1 MTMSDATKTNEA
13 VKVAESATKESA
25 KPKVSGKSEG
35 YIAVVQVRGLVGVK
49 ASVRDTLRML
59 GLNRVNQ
66 CVLVKNSQS
75 LQGMLLKVKDY
86 ATYGPV
92 SEEVIKELISKR
104 GSEYAGRLQDA
115 KGKYSYSSFDYAGPM
130 TETVLMGNLA
140 IRSYMLRKEKS
151 NGGYDYYARKKLLWD
166 GENMKIT
173 NIEAANQYVTRNY
186 REGWKI

>member
-1 MTMSDATKTNEA
+1 MSDATKTNEA

-115 KGKYSYSSFDYAGPM
+115 KGKYSYSSFDYAGKKYKRCFKLNPPRKGYGRAGIKKSF
-130 TETVLMGNLA
+130 VSGGALGN
-140 IRSYMLRKEKS
+140 R
-151 NGGYDYYARKKLLWD
+151 
-166 GENMKIT
+166 GEKIT
-173 NIEAANQYVTRNY
+173 DLIQRM
-186 REGWKI
+186 I